1 MTEQRERDGLAYVCA
16 HLADLRRHLQT
27 VGDTTAL
34 RDLLAALNH
43 GQEVTGPLRALH
55 SALLRAGD
63 VRGVY
68 GGTRSLR
75 PAGIDDTAATETVY
89 LCPADRCSR
98 YAWPE
103 SSAPPRCEATGQ
115 ELRRGRL

>member
-16 HLADLRRHLQT
+16 HLDDLRRHLQST
-27 VGDTTAL
+27 GDVTAL
-34 RDLLAALNH
+34 RDLVAAVRG

-55 SALLRAGD
+55 DALLGAGD
-63 VRGVY
+63 ARGVY
-68 GGTRSLR
+68 GATRSLR
-75 PAGIDDTAATETVY
+75 PAGIDDTATTETVY

-103 SSAPPRCEATGQ
+103 SSAAPRCEAIGQ